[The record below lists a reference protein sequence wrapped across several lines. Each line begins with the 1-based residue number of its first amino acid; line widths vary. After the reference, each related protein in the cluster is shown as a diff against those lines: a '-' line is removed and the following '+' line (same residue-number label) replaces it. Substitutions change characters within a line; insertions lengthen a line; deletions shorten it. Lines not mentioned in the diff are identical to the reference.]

1 MMLQVSTQICSVE
14 GLRCFP
20 TPQNPFAAHLA
31 KLFGVVITIDAEIHP
46 NLAFVVLE

>member
-1 MMLQVSTQICSVE
+1 MMLQVSTQIYSVE
-14 GLRCFP
+14 GLRCSP

-31 KLFGVVITIDAEIHP
+31 KLFGVVITTDAEIHP